1 MQHQRIPMTVD
12 EYHLMEQP
20 FGYKVEYWDDH
31 AVITPRENHVVT
43 QLRVVARVVSPAC
56 RLVALDTSRQQEMA
70 ETFFAAFHDTV
81 EFCDWNESHI
91 REFADRSISGYFA
104 GKRGVPH
111 PASVMALAQDG
122 SIIGLALLLTDE
134 AGDVCLDLLCV
145 VPAYQRQKIA
155 TSMVATAVNQLS
167 VLGVE
172 TLSSVYHI
180 CNESSRDWHHR
191 FGFVDVYD
199 QMYIRLKYAWYRNEV
214 WRRDKLG
221 LFDGL
226 DALKAERDFW
236 LAQLDES
243 SSFG

>member
-1 MQHQRIPMTVD
+1 MKHQRIPMTVE

-43 QLRVVARVVSPAC
+43 QLRVVARVVSPVC
-56 RLVALDTSRQQEMA
+56 RLVALDPSRQQEMA
-70 ETFFAAFHDTV
+70 ETFFDAFHDTV
-81 EFCDWNESHI
+81 EFCDWNESHV
-91 REFADRSISGYFA
+91 REFAAHSISGYFA
-104 GKRGVPH
+104 GKRGVPY
-111 PASVMALAQDG
+111 PASVMALAEDG
-122 SIIGLALLLTDE
+122 SIIGLTLLLTDE
-134 AGDVCLDLLCV
+134 AGEVCLDLLCV

-155 TSMVATAVNQLS
+155 TSMVASVVNHLAVM
-167 VLGVE
+167 GVE
-172 TLSSVYHI
+172 TLSSAYHI
-180 CNESSRDWHHR
+180 CNDSSRHWHHL

-221 LFDGL
+221 LVDGL

-243 SSFG
+243 ARY

>member
-1 MQHQRIPMTVD
+1 MKHQRIPMTVE

-31 AVITPRENHVVT
+31 AVITPRENHVTT
-43 QLRVVARVVSPAC
+43 QLAVVARGVPSIC
-56 RLVALDTSRQQEMA
+56 RLVALDPSRQPEMA
-70 ETFFAAFHDTV
+70 ETFFDAFHDTV

-91 REFADRSISGYFA
+91 REFADRSISDYFA

-111 PASVMALAQDG
+111 PASVLALAQDG

-134 AGDVCLDLLCV
+134 TGDVCLDLLCV
-145 VPAYQRQKIA
+145 VPAYQRQEIA

-172 TLSSVYHI
+172 TFSSAYHI

-191 FGFVDVYD
+191 FDFVDVYD

-236 LAQLDES
+236 LAQLDERS
-243 SSFG
+243 R

>member
-1 MQHQRIPMTVD
+1 MKHQRIPMTVE

-31 AVITPRENHVVT
+31 AVITPRENHVTT
-43 QLRVVARVVSPAC
+43 QLAVVARGVPSIC
-56 RLVALDTSRQQEMA
+56 RLVALDTSRQPEMA
-70 ETFFAAFHDTV
+70 ETFFDSFHDTV

-91 REFADRSISGYFA
+91 REFADRSISDYFA

-134 AGDVCLDLLCV
+134 AGEVCLDLLYV

-155 TSMVATAVNQLS
+155 TCMVATAVNHLA

-172 TLSSVYHI
+172 TLISAYHI
-180 CNESSRDWHHR
+180 CNESSRNWHHR
-191 FGFVDVYD
+191 FDFVDVYD

-221 LFDGL
+221 LVDGL
-226 DALKAERDFW
+226 DALKAERAFW
-236 LAQLDES
+236 LAQLDEKKR
-243 SSFG
+243 

>member
-1 MQHQRIPMTVD
+1 MQHQRIPMSVD
-12 EYHLMEQP
+12 AYHLMEQP

-31 AVITPRENHVVT
+31 AVISPRENHVVT
-43 QLRVVARVVSPAC
+43 QLTVVRRVVPSVC
-56 RLVALDTSRQQEMA
+56 RLVALDPSRQQEMA
-70 ETFFAAFHDTV
+70 EAFFDAFHDTV
-81 EFCDWNESHI
+81 EFCDWHDSTI
-91 REFADRSISGYFA
+91 REYANRSISGYFA

-145 VPAYQRQKIA
+145 VPAYQRQEIA
-155 TSMVATAVNQLS
+155 TCMVATAVNHLA

-172 TLSSVYHI
+172 TLSSAYHI
-180 CNESSRDWHHR
+180 CNESSRNWHHL
-191 FGFVDVYD
+191 FGFMDVYD

-236 LAQLDES
+236 LAQLDERNR
-243 SSFG
+243 